1 MSVLDWGII
10 AIYGLVV
17 LGIGFRASRK
27 QTNTDEYFR
36 GERQIPW
43 WAIGLSIIA
52 TSFSAA
58 SLLGGP
64 GEGFN
69 HGFLY
74 LQLQLGDLVGYL
86 LVIALFLPFFVGL
99 NLTTAYEYL
108 EQRFDTKTRALGS
121 LCFLLFVIARLGG
134 LLYAAALVV
143 ATVSGL
149 PLWGAI
155 LLVGAVSVVY
165 TTAGGISAV
174 VWTDVL
180 QFAMIFVGLAAGIW
194 AAAVGVPG
202 GLGQL
207 WQAAGEGGRLTLFN
221 PSWEPDSI
229 RALPTALVA
238 YGMLAFAVAGT
249 NQQSVQRYVS
259 CADEPSARKAI
270 LLGWFSGFVGVAA
283 TLLLGV
289 LLFGFYQINPGLP
302 EDTAPD
308 GILPYFI
315 VNQVP
320 AGASGFLVAA
330 IFAAAMSSI
339 DSALHSL
346 ATCMTV
352 DFYQRFTRP
361 APPRG
366 PFVAG
371 GPGANCYL
379 GHLGYSFG
387 LVCRIYRGSPAA
399 LSHKIYN
406 VVFGTVT
413 GNFSDGCIIP
423 KGKCQWRFLR
433 HHCCCCSA
441 GGWVEHGLAQLS
453 RHLAICHCCPSG
465 RHSRISHFLLWSR
478 ASRTVSTG
486 AYPVAPQQN
495 DLNDLVVYCSRACP
509 YLGTHSPFF
518 RHSQERTQ
526 YILIPIKAITLPW

>member
-1 MSVLDWGII
+1 MGFLDWIII
-10 AIYGLVV
+10 AGYALIM

-43 WAIGLSIIA
+43 WAIGVSIIA

-108 EQRFDTKTRALGS
+108 EKRFDTKTRALGS

-134 LLYAAALVV
+134 LLYAASLVV
-143 ATVSGL
+143 ATVTGL

-155 LLVGAVSVVY
+155 LLVGIVSIVY
-165 TTAGGISAV
+165 TTAGGIAAV

-194 AAAVGVPG
+194 AAVGGVPG

-207 WQAAGEGGRLTLFN
+207 WQAAGEGGRLALVN
-221 PSWEPDSI
+221 MSWEPDSI
-229 RALPTALVA
+229 RSLPTALVA
-238 YGMLAFAVAGT
+238 YGVLAFAVAGT

-352 DFYQRFTRP
+352 DFYQRYTRP
-361 APPRG
+361 EPGQARSLKVAQGLIVVWGILGILSAFYVASTGEALLPFLIKYTTLFLGPLLGIFLMGVLFPRVNATGAFYGTIAAAVVLAIGAGTGWLSFPGIWQSAIAAPLA
-366 PFVAG
+366 VI
-371 GPGANCYL
+371 L
-379 GHLGYSFG
+379 GLGISSFG
-387 LVCRIYRGSPAA
+387 AKPAERS
-399 LSHKIYN
+399 LQGLTLWHQN
-406 VVFGTVT
+406 P
-413 GNFSDGCIIP
+413 GNES
-423 KGKCQWRFLR
+423 
-433 HHCCCCSA
+433 
-441 GGWVEHGLAQLS
+441 
-453 RHLAICHCCPSG
+453 
-465 RHSRISHFLLWSR
+465 
-478 ASRTVSTG
+478 
-486 AYPVAPQQN
+486 
-495 DLNDLVVYCSRACP
+495 
-509 YLGTHSPFF
+509 
-518 RHSQERTQ
+518 
-526 YILIPIKAITLPW
+526 